1 MNAISRKAWCRDL
14 HALPSAYVSSRD
26 IVKLL
31 NVCKTKAIQILKAAG
46 GVKIAGVWRVD
57 KADLILYLASMEKA
71 TMCSKTIAEAL
82 ADALPVDVRAVALRT
97 PSARAVQ
104 PSVPSTVATLQLT
117 QARRTGWT

>member
-1 MNAISRKAWCRDL
+1 MEDKDIKKMNAISRKAWRRDL

-57 KADLILYLASMEKA
+57 KADLILYLASME
-71 TMCSKTIAEAL
+71 EGN
-82 ADALPVDVRAVALRT
+82 DVL
-97 PSARAVQ
+97 
-104 PSVPSTVATLQLT
+104 
-117 QARRTGWT
+117 